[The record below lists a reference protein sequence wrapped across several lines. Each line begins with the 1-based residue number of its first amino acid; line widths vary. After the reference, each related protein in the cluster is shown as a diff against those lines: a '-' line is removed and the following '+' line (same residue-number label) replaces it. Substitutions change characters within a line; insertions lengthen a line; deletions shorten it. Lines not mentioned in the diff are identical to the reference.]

1 MKKKLLLPIFLVL
14 LFSSCNEDDG
24 DVEPMKWK
32 TEVKKSSDGYITCH
46 VKVEPSRSNA
56 LITAPF
62 GLLLLQ
68 SKKSVK
74 REKNS
79 ILDGWTQRIYA

>member
-14 LFSSCNEDDG
+14 LFSSCSEDDG

-32 TEVKKSSDGYITCH
+32 TEVKKSSD
-46 VKVEPSRSNA
+46 NA

-74 REKNS
+74 REKDS
-79 ILDGWTQRIYA
+79 IPDGWTQRIYA